1 MQPLNNIKEND
12 ETNLNEENTKKE
24 KRNSFERCH
33 MIYDATSLAIT
44 IALTIT
50 GAICIDA
57 NLPGKINPLLFSLV
71 ITEMLIFGLILK
83 STYYLYVHPWEKLN
97 RRHSKYVKAHGVIT
111 VLFIIGFFITV
122 YCFGVTSIKILSICI
137 LVLLMP
143 IGSVSFYNFFLI
155 NYILMSEQQQLLK
168 FGRPK
173 SNSSLNKDKEN
184 LVLEL

>member
-1 MQPLNNIKEND
+1 MQPLNIEKNE
-12 ETNLNEENTKKE
+12 ETNLNEEDTKKE
-24 KRNSFERCH
+24 KRNSFEMCH

-44 IALTIT
+44 ITLTSI

-57 NLPGKINPLLFSLV
+57 KINPLLFSLV

-97 RRHSKYVKAHGVIT
+97 RRHSKYVKAHGVVT
-111 VLFIIGFFITV
+111 ALFIIGFFITV

-143 IGSVSFYNFFLI
+143 IGSVSLYYFLYSSLGI
-155 NYILMSEQQQLLK
+155 QNYIAL
-168 FGRPK
+168 
-173 SNSSLNKDKEN
+173 
-184 LVLEL
+184 

>member
-1 MQPLNNIKEND
+1 
-12 ETNLNEENTKKE
+12 
-24 KRNSFERCH
+24 

-44 IALTIT
+44 ITLTII

-57 NLPGKINPLLFSLV
+57 KINPLLFILV

-143 IGSVSFYNFFLI
+143 IHTT
-155 NYILMSEQQQLLK
+155 
-168 FGRPK
+168 
-173 SNSSLNKDKEN
+173 
-184 LVLEL
+184 